1 MNGAKWW
8 KFDFHL
14 HTPASSDYREPELSA
29 KDFLLSAMQKHIDC
43 IAITDHDSCAWTEIL
58 RTELQNIK
66 AENSDLY
73 RELAIFPGVE
83 VEVFPTIHLLAIFD
97 PQKPVDDISSVIS
110 RIQNGGDQ
118 IKFHQA
124 VNLIQHSGGIAIPA
138 HVNDVKGLFNA
149 VDGSALKNVLDNC
162 DFFAVEVTDPMY
174 QLPQLCVDMKR
185 EFTYVMGSDAHKCS
199 DVAKRFSWVK
209 MEAPTIESLALALQD
224 REDGVIIDG
233 TSVDDPNNFGE
244 RCFIE

>member
-8 KFDFHL
+8 KFDFHM

-83 VEVFPTIHLLAIFD
+83 VEVFPAIHLLAIFD

-185 EFTYVMGSDAHKCS
+185 EFTYVMGSDAHK
-199 DVAKRFSWVK
+199 
-209 MEAPTIESLALALQD
+209 
-224 REDGVIIDG
+224 
-233 TSVDDPNNFGE
+233 
-244 RCFIE
+244 